1 MSGTPALAFD
11 EFGRP
16 FIIIRDQSYTI
27 RLQGIAAHRVKLY
40 KQLCMYL
47 HNQLSLS
54 LPLCLSIDL
63 CVFSAVPHFSSTN
76 SCQHLENIPW
86 TKW

>member
-16 FIIIRDQSYTI
+16 FIIIRDQSSKK
-27 RLQGIAAHRVKLY
+27 RLKGIEAHKVSLC
-40 KQLCMYL
+40 KQLCLSL
-47 HNQLSLS
+47 HIQLSVC

-63 CVFSAVPHFSSTN
+63 CVFSAVPHFSCKN

>member
-16 FIIIRDQSYTI
+16 FIIIRDQSSKK
-27 RLQGIAAHRVKLY
+27 RLKGIEAHKVQPVQAA
-40 KQLCMYL
+40 
-47 HNQLSLS
+47 LSVLAHPAFVC
-54 LPLCLSIDL
+54 LPLYLCIDL
-63 CVFSAVPHFSSTN
+63 CVLSAVPHFSCKN
-76 SCQHLENIPW
+76 SCQHLENISW